1 MNEHT
6 QMKRYFFLIF
16 IPILLTACGNNN
28 DDEKAT
34 VEDTAFSRYSWEAT
48 DTGTIVLMKKQGTG
62 PDTLSP
68 EGVVTFL
75 NNNFP
80 HVQLVI
86 DKTSGDTLFLK
97 IPQPTW
103 LTQQMGSSGPSVYF
117 AEVVYNLTEIPG
129 IHYVNFDFEEG
140 DHAQPGT
147 FNRDSFKDK

>member
-1 MNEHT
+1 
-6 QMKRYFFLIF
+6 MKRYLILIF
-16 IPILLTACGNNN
+16 FPILLDACGNNN

-34 VEDTAFSRYSWEAT
+34 GVDSVISRFSWEAT

-75 NNNFP
+75 NKNFP

-86 DKTSGDTLFLK
+86 DKISGDTLFLK
-97 IPQPTW
+97 IPQPTY
-103 LTQQMGSSGPSVYF
+103 LTQQMGSTGPFVYF

-147 FNRDSFKDK
+147 FARDSFKDK

>member
-86 DKTSGDTLFLK
+86 VKTSGDTIFLK
-97 IPQPTW
+97 IPQSTW

-117 AEVVYNLTEIPG
+117 AEVVYNLTEISG